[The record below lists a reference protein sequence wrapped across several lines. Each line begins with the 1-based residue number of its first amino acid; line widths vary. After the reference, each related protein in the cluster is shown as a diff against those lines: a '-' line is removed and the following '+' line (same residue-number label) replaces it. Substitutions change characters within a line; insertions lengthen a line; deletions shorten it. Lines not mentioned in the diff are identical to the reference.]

1 MQIKTRVEHV
11 NRNNTLA
18 RRRQERNSCSETA
31 EGGRNMSRG
40 PVDQYGCVR
49 WQPEDLPS
57 GETEETLEDLRRQM
71 LQLYL
76 QEGMA
81 GADRGDLQKWL
92 EITYILQR
100 RFLNGIPP
108 PSISDVKDTWPF
120 LFSQRGLYSHFHL
133 LTNIPILQRLPEAI
147 GRRGHTILKFFQGHK
162 SNSEVEKS
170 WMPFKR
176 KDNKAMCTI
185 LLLLAHFKE
194 AKEGIFL
201 QADRSA
207 TAADIQRS
215 AQLPSTPL
223 LIVQGET
230 LMKPDAWLLSIEG
243 QVVMGPHNNIT
254 NGMAALFAS
263 YYNFNLKYLEEAAC
277 TLEFVQRG
285 FMGINPQTGSKAA
298 SGKVMSRKTGKVV
311 EKKRGAINPHVCTLL
326 RKLMD
331 FEWMEM

>member
-18 RRRQERNSCSETA
+18 RRRQDRNSRSETA

-76 QEGMA
+76 QKGMA

-100 RFLNGIPP
+100 RFLNGNPP

-120 LFSQRGLYSHFHL
+120 LFAQRGLYSHFHL
-133 LTNIPILQRLPEAI
+133 LTNIPILQKLPEAI
-147 GRRGHTILKFFQGHK
+147 ERRGHTILKFFQGHK
-162 SNSEVEKS
+162 SNSEVGEVLDAFQEKE
-170 WMPFKR
+170 
-176 KDNKAMCTI
+176 DNKAMCTI

-194 AKEGIFL
+194 PKEGIFL

-277 TLEFVQRG
+277 VC
-285 FMGINPQTGSKAA
+285 P
-298 SGKVMSRKTGKVV
+298 KV
-311 EKKRGAINPHVCTLL
+311 N
-326 RKLMD
+326 
-331 FEWMEM
+331 